1 MRLIRWLAN
10 CVLTVLRAFRNAL
23 TDDNVGR
30 QPRSV
35 EEMQQRERETAL
47 RDLDRIKNWPPEN

>member
-10 CVLTVLRAFRNAL
+10 GLLTIIRAFKNAL
-23 TDDNVGR
+23 TDEDVGR
-30 QPRSV
+30 PPRSV